1 MSNFDNIGQL
11 MYLPLDKIDSEIEF
25 TESEF
30 ILEAAVES
38 VKEVNGR
45 NWIPLIV
52 QEVGNK
58 YKLVS
63 NPFVYAVMHRAN
75 LEKVWAI
82 VIDPDPKN
90 IEQAKILSKEITP
103 KINLS
108 TASRSSIEAG
118 LKFLGIAGINIITAT
133 NKIEEADRETWKDLS
148 PITKL
153 KCGFTTQAKLE
164 PLKKVF
170 YIVPPIEVVI
180 PEAPSPVNV
189 KKATRDEIFDRLNYL
204 FTYKIGGLD
213 KIDPDQAT
221 DAIFTAQKSK
231 WKSLNPITKL
241 DCGIDTPKMKEVKKL
256 FTL

>member
-108 TASRSSIEAG
+108 TASRSAIEY
-118 LKFLGIAGINIITAT
+118 NHS
-133 NKIEEADRETWKDLS
+133 N
-148 PITKL
+148 
-153 KCGFTTQAKLE
+153 
-164 PLKKVF
+164 
-170 YIVPPIEVVI
+170 
-180 PEAPSPVNV
+180 
-189 KKATRDEIFDRLNYL
+189 
-204 FTYKIGGLD
+204 
-213 KIDPDQAT
+213 
-221 DAIFTAQKSK
+221 
-231 WKSLNPITKL
+231 
-241 DCGIDTPKMKEVKKL
+241 
-256 FTL
+256 